1 MVNHSQ
7 DNQQKKIRSEARS
20 AASES
25 ASIAFQPPE
34 AEMEYHFKLRDF
46 SASGLGLLVKKDSR
60 LLKYIHTGDVF
71 PAKYY
76 KGIAATPPEHLKV
89 QIQHISAPAGGKP
102 ENHVIVGLYF
112 LEKMQK

>member
-7 DNQQKKIRSEARS
+7 DNQQQGLRSEERS

-34 AEMEYHFKLRDF
+34 SEMEYHFKLRDF
-46 SASGLGLLVKKDSR
+46 SASGLGLFVKKDSR
-60 LLKYIHTGDVF
+60 LLKYIHAGDIF
-71 PAKYY
+71 SAKYY

-112 LEKMQK
+112 LEKRQD

>member
-1 MVNHSQ
+1 
-7 DNQQKKIRSEARS
+7 
-20 AASES
+20 
-25 ASIAFQPPE
+25 
-34 AEMEYHFKLRDF
+34 MEYHFKLRDF

-60 LLKYIHTGDVF
+60 LLKYIDAGDIF

-76 KGIAATPPEHLKV
+76 KENAATPPENLKV